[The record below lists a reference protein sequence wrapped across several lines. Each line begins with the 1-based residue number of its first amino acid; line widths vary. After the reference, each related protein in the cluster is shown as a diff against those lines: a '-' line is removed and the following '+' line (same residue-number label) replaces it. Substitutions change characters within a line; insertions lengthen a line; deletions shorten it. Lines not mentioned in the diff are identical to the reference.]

1 MSNTEVG
8 MKKLGFWFKFG
19 YGAGYGG
26 ISVLLYNLFYLF
38 FMLFLT
44 DVAGISPIYAGTI
57 SFIAVLWDGI
67 SDPTVGYL
75 SDRSKS
81 RYGRKRP
88 YMIIGLF
95 IVAVSA
101 VLLFTVVDFSQ
112 GAKNFYYTLMAMI
125 FWLGLT
131 MYDIPYNTLATDL
144 TDSPRE
150 RTSLR
155 YFATFFLVV
164 AMVFLNTFMWPA
176 ISFFAEKTASG
187 TKGWQLSVL
196 IVAVV
201 GFILGFISWNAT
213 RGKEDKEVEIPTENP
228 IKSLKDV
235 LRLKPYR
242 YLLIFSFILAI
253 SQIIVQSSMPYV
265 MIYKAGFNEAQ
276 IGGVFTIAAVFNLI
290 WIFGAHLVRKKFSNH
305 NIYVFSVIVTGILLF
320 SIPYLLDMTR
330 FWVFLLY
337 FTFWS
342 FSVFSLWTYGYTFAY
357 EIGDLSELRTGT
369 RHDGILVS
377 YTSFILKMGG
387 AVGMWLI
394 GLVLEIFEYVPNAME
409 QSDKALTGMTLLITV
424 FPLVLHALT
433 LIPLLLYPLKGNKF
447 RLVEEA
453 LAKKRSGEEYSTEG
467 IEALL

>member
-1 MSNTEVG
+1 MSDTG
-8 MKKLGFWFKFG
+8 LGAKKLGFWFKFG

-26 ISVLLYNLFYLF
+26 ISVLLYNLFYIF

-67 SDPTVGYL
+67 SDPAVGYL

-81 RYGRKRP
+81 KYGRKRP
-88 YMIIGLF
+88 YMIVGLF
-95 IVAVSA
+95 IVALSA

-112 GAKNFYYTLMAMI
+112 AAKNFYYTIMAMV

-144 TDSPRE
+144 TDNPQE

-164 AMVFLNTFMWPA
+164 TMVFLNTFMWPA
-176 ISFFAEKTASG
+176 IGFFAEKTASG
-187 TKGWQLSVL
+187 PKGWQLSV
-196 IVAVV
+196 IVVAAVA
-201 GFILGFISWNAT
+201 FILGFISWNVT
-213 RGKEDKEVEIPTENP
+213 RGREDKNVVIPTENP
-228 IKSLKDV
+228 LKSLKDV
-235 LRLKPYR
+235 IKLKPYR
-242 YLLIFSFILAI
+242 YLLAFSFVLAI
-253 SQIIVQSSMPYV
+253 SQVIVQSSMPYV
-265 MIYKAGFNEAQ
+265 MIYKAGFNDAQ

-290 WIFGAHLVRKKFSNH
+290 WIFGAHLVRNKFSNH

-320 SIPYLLDMTR
+320 SIPYVLDMTK

-387 AVGMWLI
+387 AVAMWLI
-394 GLVLEIFEYVPNAME
+394 GFVLEIFEYVPNAIE
-409 QSDKALTGMTLLITV
+409 QSSKTLTGMTLLITV
-424 FPLVLHALT
+424 FPLVLHAIT
-433 LIPLLLYPLKGNKF
+433 LVLLLLYPLKGKKF
-447 RLVEEA
+447 SLVETA
-453 LAKKRSGEEYSTEG
+453 LLKKRNGEEYSMDG
-467 IEALL
+467 IE